1 MRVYSYTDRRKT
13 AEREG
18 QGMDCLFCSIV
29 NGEIPS
35 KKVYED
41 ADVLAFYDI
50 APQAPV
56 HIILIPKAHVM
67 SCMDDITPENA
78 EIVGKLMLAAAKIAK
93 QLQLN
98 GGYRLINNCGGD
110 ILFHHLLD
118 GQSFLKGADRLPN
131 GEDAGQT
138 VQHLHFHLLAGEKLG
153 EKLV

>member
-98 GGYRLINNCGGD
+98 GGYRLINNCG
-110 ILFHHLLD
+110 
-118 GQSFLKGADRLPN
+118 
-131 GEDAGQT
+131 EEAGQT